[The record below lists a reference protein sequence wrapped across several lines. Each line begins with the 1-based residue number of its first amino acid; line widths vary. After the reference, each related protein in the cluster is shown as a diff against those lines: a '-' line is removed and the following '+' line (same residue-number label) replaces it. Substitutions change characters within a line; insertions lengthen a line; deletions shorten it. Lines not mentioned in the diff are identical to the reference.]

1 MELIIDEFCD
11 NLPNKISFPNH
22 GVFLGGSQSGKST
35 LIAKI
40 LDNVTNVYTFPRYL
54 NGRKSLVIISP
65 APTIE
70 ISKIMTTNHQ
80 WDIIMYSSNDFGKSL
95 MDELYTKW
103 RTEDNCIN
111 ILLIDDVLSS
121 LRKRE
126 QYSCIN
132 ELYTYVRHLNVSVL
146 STMHC
151 YDKCFK
157 TIFQNSGIV
166 VIMYGP
172 SITSSLRSVLYFN
185 HFKGTSDIV
194 RGLQKCYVNGMTIH
208 DYIYINTS
216 KEAFSGSQ
224 FYITDNLFN
233 PKNGLTIKQFIF

>member
-1 MELIIDEFCD
+1 MKLVIDEFCD
-11 NLPNKISFPNH
+11 NLPNKITFPNH

-35 LIAKI
+35 LIAKM
-40 LDNVTNVYTFPRYL
+40 LDNIIDVYTFPRPL
-54 NGRKSLVIISP
+54 NGKKSLVIISP

-80 WDIIMYSSNDFGKSL
+80 WDIVMYSSNDFGKSL
-95 MDELYTKW
+95 LEELYTKW
-103 RTEDNCIN
+103 RTENYSIN

-132 ELYTYVRHLNVSVL
+132 ELYTYARHLNVSVL

-151 YDKCFK
+151 YDRCFK
-157 TIFQNSGIV
+157 TIFQNCGMV

-194 RGLQKCYVNGMTIH
+194 RALQKCYVNRMTIH
-208 DYIYINTS
+208 NYIYINTS
-216 KEAFSGSQ
+216 KEAFSGCQ
-224 FYITDNLFN
+224 FYITNNLFN
-233 PKNGLTIKQFIF
+233 PKSGLTIKQFLI